1 MTDYELTSDNE
12 FITQQVPVVPPK
24 APSPL
29 ERILYVALL
38 SLGIFVVLFLAAV
51 VAFQAVY
58 AGRIYPGITIG
69 GVPLGGLEPDEAR
82 LYLST
87 QLNYPTAGTIIFSDG
102 DQSWEYT
109 PMELGFLLD
118 TQASVDQAFAYGREP
133 LFKRIKL
140 QYETFKAGKE
150 FAPVFIYD
158 QRITSSVLEALR
170 PYTDVE
176 TIEATLKIEN
186 GQVVSTNGQHGRQMN
201 AELTIEALLPYLSTY
216 QNVNVQLPI
225 EDKPAGIVD
234 ASAQA
239 EMAREAINQ
248 DFTIQQPDGTEE
260 GPWIIAKAD
269 LAEMLTLRRVEDEEN
284 GDYYDLGLTR
294 DPLVNW
300 MTTWAPGLS
309 RDPENARFI
318 FNDDT
323 LQLDLAKSAVIGR
336 AVDAEMTIQAMEKAL
351 REGKHSSHIDFEYI
365 DPPVTDQATGTDL
378 GIVELIH
385 AETSYFYGSDRARI
399 QNIQTSAA
407 EFHGLLIPPNTT
419 FSMASAMHD
428 VTLDNGYAEAWIIYG
443 DQTIKGVGGGVC
455 QVSTTFF
462 RAAFF
467 AGFPIVERHPHA
479 YRVSYYEQVYG
490 GRIDSNLT
498 GLDATVY
505 LPLVDFKF
513 TNDADTWLLVETYVN
528 PGSSA
533 ITFKF
538 YGTRQN
544 RSIDW
549 STTGLTD
556 IVPEPE
562 AIYRYNPD
570 LAEGQIKQV
579 DWGKDGGRVTVF
591 RTVYID
597 GEYYIDDTFYTNF
610 QEWRDV
616 YEYGPN
622 AELPED
628 ANIEGEQNED

>member
-1 MTDYELTSDNE
+1 MTINE
-12 FITQQVPVVPPK
+12 IETKQVPIVPPK
-24 APSPL
+24 ASSPL
-29 ERILYVALL
+29 ERIIFVLLL
-38 SLGIFVVLFLAAV
+38 SLGVFFILVLVGILG
-51 VAFQAVY
+51 FQAAY
-58 AGRIYPGITIG
+58 SGRIYPGITVGDIA
-69 GVPLGGLEPDEAR
+69 VGGLEPDEAR
-82 LYLST
+82 LILSN
-87 QLNYPTAGTIIFSDG
+87 QLNYPVNGTIIFTDNE
-102 DQSWEYT
+102 QSWQYT

-118 TQASVDQAFAYGREP
+118 TNASIEQAFEYGRTS
-133 LFKRIKL
+133 LVQRLKT
-140 QYETFKAGKE
+140 QYETFKNGKE
-150 FAPVFIYD
+150 FAPIFVYD
-158 QRITSSVLEALR
+158 QRITSAVLEEIR
-170 PYTDVE
+170 QQTDLE

-186 GQVVSTNGQHGRQMN
+186 NEVVVTNGQNGRELN

-225 EDKPAGIVD
+225 IEQPANILD
-234 ASAQA
+234 ASPQA
-239 EMAREAINQ
+239 EMAREAISQ
-248 DFTIQQPDGTEE
+248 DFTINKPEGSND
-260 GPWIIAKAD
+260 GPWTITKD
-269 LAEMLTLRRVEDEEN
+269 SLTEMLVLKLVEGEN
-284 GDYYDLGLTR
+284 GQYYDLGLKR
-294 DPLVNW
+294 EPLVEW

-318 FNDDT
+318 FNDET
-323 LQLDLAKSAVIGR
+323 LQLDISKSATIGR
-336 AVDAEMTIQAMEKAL
+336 SVDAEMTIQRIEKAL
-351 REGKHSSHIDFEYI
+351 REGKHSTGIDFEYI
-365 DPPVTDQATGTDL
+365 NPPVTDDMTGEDL

-385 AETSYFYGSDRARI
+385 AETSYFYGSSSSRI

-419 FSMASAMHD
+419 FSMAAAMRD

-467 AGFPIVERHPHA
+467 AGYPIVERHPHA

-490 GRIDSNLT
+490 GGIDPNLT

-513 TNDADTWLLVETYVN
+513 TNDSDSWLLVETYV
-528 PGSSA
+528 STSA

-538 YGTRQN
+538 YGTKEN

-556 IVPEPE
+556 IVKEPE

-570 LAEGQIKQV
+570 LAEGQIKQI
-579 DWGKDGGRVTVF
+579 DWGKDGGQVTVF
-591 RTVYID
+591 RTVYKD
-597 GEYYIDDTFYTNF
+597 GVYYFDDTFYTNF
-610 QEWRDV
+610 QEWRDI

-628 ANIEGEQNED
+628 AIIEGEEGNN